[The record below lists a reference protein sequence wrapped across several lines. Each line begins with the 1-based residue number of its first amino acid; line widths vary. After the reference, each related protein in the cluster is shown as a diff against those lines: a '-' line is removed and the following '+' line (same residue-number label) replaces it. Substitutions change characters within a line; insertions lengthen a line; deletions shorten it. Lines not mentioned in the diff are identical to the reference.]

1 MGADFWIKLA
11 LGLALKV
18 LNETFISKV
27 AIHALSAWAKTTD
40 NQLDDKVVLAMAE
53 ALGVEADD
61 LKKLS
66 SKSS

>member
-1 MGADFWIKLA
+1 MTADFWIKIA

-27 AIHALSAWAKTTD
+27 AIHALSAWAKTTE
-40 NQLDDKVVLAMAE
+40 NALDDKVVIAMAE

-61 LKKLS
+61 LKKLPT
-66 SKSS
+66 KPA